1 MGHPEPTMK
10 EWTMLRSLACSGA
23 AALLLALLAGPAAAQ
38 PPASPDSL
46 AATVGRTIEAA
57 KKTQTE
63 LDGWSQER
71 KDLERRFRAA
81 QAAADWYG
89 TQVAREQ
96 EKQAALDAAISEL
109 ERRMV
114 ESTRLQAVIQDTLN
128 VVLSRLEGAVAGD
141 LPFLASERQERLK
154 NLRLT
159 MAQPDVEPAEKLRHL
174 LEALLIEAQYGNSV
188 EVEPQTIMVAG
199 RETHADILRIGRLA
213 LFWRS
218 PDGKRVGTWDPATGA
233 WTELPGKHNRVIARA
248 MEMAARTRPIDLVS
262 LPLGRISR

>member
-1 MGHPEPTMK
+1 
-10 EWTMLRSLACSGA
+10 MLRSPAGPVA
-23 AALLLALLAGPAAAQ
+23 AALLLAALAQPAAAQ
-38 PPASPDSL
+38 PPATPDSL
-46 AATVGRTIEAA
+46 AATVGRTIESA
-57 KKTQTE
+57 KKTQAE

-71 KDLERRFRAA
+71 KDLERRYRAA
-81 QAAADWYG
+81 KAAADWYG
-89 TQVAREQ
+89 DQVARED
-96 EKQAALDAAISEL
+96 EKQAALDASIAEL

-128 VVLSRLEGAVAGD
+128 VVLGRLENAVAGD
-141 LPFLASERQERLK
+141 LPFLAAERQDRLQ

-188 EVEPQTIMVAG
+188 EVEPQTIQVAG
-199 RETHADILRIGRLA
+199 KETHADILRIGRLA

-218 PDGKRVGTWDPATGA
+218 PDGKRVGTWDPATNA
-233 WTELPGKHNRVIARA
+233 WVELPGRHNRVIARA

>member
-1 MGHPEPTMK
+1 
-10 EWTMLRSLACSGA
+10 MLRSLACSGA
-23 AALLLALLAGPAAAQ
+23 AALLLALPIAAAAQ
-38 PPASPDSL
+38 QSAEPDSL

-57 KKTQTE
+57 KQTQAE
-63 LDGWSQER
+63 LDGWAQER

-81 QAAADWYG
+81 QSAADWYG

-96 EKQAALDAAISEL
+96 EKQAALDASIAEL

-128 VVLSRLEGAVAGD
+128 VVLGRLENAVAGD
-141 LPFLASERQERLK
+141 LPFLAAERQDRLQ

-188 EVEPQTIMVAG
+188 EVEPQTIVVDD

-218 PDGKRVGTWDPATGA
+218 PDGKRVGTWDPATNA
-233 WTELPGKHNRVIARA
+233 WVELPGKHNRVIGRA